1 MSEGRER
8 WEAGVFFAATSL
20 VPDNGTEVIAG
31 VKGRWPLQSTS
42 GCDCKP
48 TLSVGSGSDHL
59 SLIGLYCLTL
69 FAFHIQS
76 IGAQLAPYKP
86 VFKSTNLACLW
97 QEPGEEEDFSA
108 LLQILLISSGL
119 RLRALTPS

>member
-1 MSEGRER
+1 MSEETER

-20 VPDNGTEVIAG
+20 VPGNGTEVIAG
-31 VKGRWPLQSTS
+31 VKGRWPPRTS

-59 SLIGLYCLTL
+59 SLIGLYFLTL

-97 QEPGEEEDFSA
+97 QEPGEEEDFWA
-108 LLQILLISSGL
+108 LPQILISSGL
-119 RLRALTPS
+119 GLWGLTPS